1 MNDDASRQ
9 PLPPAP
15 LIEHWRPGALR
26 LIVIYGAFFLAWS
39 VVLIGTIHW
48 QTLKYLDRVVGEILQ
63 QRVHYLASVEREH
76 LPAMMAA
83 TDQLDL
89 RGVMYYGLFDTRGA
103 YASGTIDRV
112 PDELPPDGQIHVLP
126 NGVRATSGER
136 NARALGVALR
146 LPSGE
151 ELVLARYTS
160 VADRVAAMMRN
171 AFGWAL
177 SLLLIPGLI
186 GGFLLSRGPLRRV
199 RGIEAAIAPITH
211 GNLGVRL
218 PLSAR
223 RDEVDML
230 ASIVNRMLDEVERL
244 LGEVKGVTDSI
255 AHDLRT
261 PLTRLRTQLYRAQ
274 QQSDPHAANA
284 QLIERCI
291 EDVDGVLAR
300 FRALLRLSEIEDLSR
315 HAGFDEVDPAE
326 TLQRVQEL
334 YTPLAEEKRIALE
347 LRAEALPKL
356 RADASLLFEA
366 LSNLV
371 DNAIKFTP
379 ESGRVELR
387 ATRQQAGVRIDVLDN
402 GPGIPADEREA
413 VLQRFYR
420 SRENVAA
427 ESEGSYGLGLSVVAA
442 IAKLHGFC
450 LEIGDNAGAGA
461 RMTLYCWPCSKAG
474 ARSAG
479 MPMRERGQMN

>member
-9 PLPPAP
+9 PLQPAS
-15 LIEHWRPGALR
+15 LIEHWRPSAVR
-26 LIVIYGAFFLAWS
+26 LIVIYGAFFLVWS
-39 VVLIGTIHW
+39 VVLVGTIHW

-63 QRVHYLASVEREH
+63 QRVHYLAGVDREH

-89 RGVMYYGLFDTRGA
+89 RGVMYYGLFDAHGA
-103 YASGTIDRV
+103 YLSGTIDRV
-112 PDELPPDGQIHVLP
+112 PEELAPDGKIHVLP
-126 NGVRATSGER
+126 QGVRTTNGER

-146 LPSGE
+146 LASGE

-177 SLLLIPGLI
+177 SLLLIPGVI

-218 PLSAR
+218 PLSPR

-261 PLTRLRTQLYRAQ
+261 PLTRLRAQLYRVQ
-274 QQSDPHAANA
+274 QQNDPHAANA

-291 EDVDGVLAR
+291 EDVDALLAR

-315 HAGFDEVDPAE
+315 HAGFDEIDPAE
-326 TLQRVQEL
+326 TLQRVHEL
-334 YTPLAEEKRIALE
+334 YAPLAEEKGIALQ
-347 LRAEALPKL
+347 L
-356 RADASLLFEA
+356 RADALPKVRADAPLLFEA

-379 ESGRVELR
+379 AGGHVELR
-387 ATRQQAGVRIDVLDN
+387 ATRQPAGVRIDVLDS
-402 GPGIPADEREA
+402 GPGIAAGEREA
-413 VLQRFYR
+413 VLRRFYR
-420 SRENVAA
+420 VRENA
-427 ESEGSYGLGLSVVAA
+427 EGEIGHGLGLSVVAA

-450 LEIGDNAGAGA
+450 LEIGDNSGAGA
-461 RMTLYCWPCSKAG
+461 RMTLYCWACRKAG
-474 ARSAG
+474 ARSA
-479 MPMRERGQMN
+479 

>member
-1 MNDDASRQ
+1 MSVELSAAAS
-9 PLPPAP
+9 PEPAP
-15 LIEHWRPGALR
+15 THWRPGALR

-39 VVLIGTIHW
+39 VVLVGTIHW
-48 QTLKYLDRVVGEILQ
+48 QTLGYLDRVVGEILE

-89 RGVMYYGLFDTRGA
+89 RGVMFFGLFDARGA
-103 YASGTIDRV
+103 YLSGTIDRA
-112 PDELPPDGQIHVLP
+112 PDGLPADGQVHLLP

-136 NARALGVALR
+136 NARALGVALI
-146 LPSGE
+146 LPGGD

-160 VADRVAAMMRN
+160 VADRIGAMTRS
-171 AFGWAL
+171 AFFWAL

-218 PLSAR
+218 PLSPR

-261 PLTRLRTQLYRAQ
+261 PLTRLRTQLHRLRQLGGGDAQ
-274 QQSDPHAANA
+274 TT
-284 QLIERCI
+284 LVERCI
-291 EDVDGVLAR
+291 DDVDALLAR
-300 FRALLRLSEIEDLSR
+300 FRALLRLSELEDLSR
-315 HAGFDEVDPAE
+315 HSGFDTVDPRE
-326 TLQRVQEL
+326 TLQRVHEL
-334 YTPLAEEKRIALE
+334 YAPLAEEKGLTLALE
-347 LRAEALPKL
+347 SEKL
-356 RADASLLFEA
+356 APVSADAPLLFEA

-379 ESGRVELR
+379 APGRVTLHARVE
-387 ATRQQAGVRIDVLDN
+387 APGTRIDVLDT
-402 GPGIPADEREA
+402 GPGIPAGERDA
-413 VLQRFYR
+413 VLRRFYHR
-420 SRENVAA
+420 SREAGRSEA
-427 ESEGSYGLGLSVVAA
+427 ESSHGLGLSVVAA

-450 LEIGDNAGAGA
+450 FEIGEGERGGA
-461 RMTLYCWPCSKAG
+461 RMTLYCWPCRKAG
-474 ARSAG
+474 ARVG
-479 MPMRERGQMN
+479 

>member
-9 PLPPAP
+9 PLAPAP
-15 LIEHWRPGALR
+15 LIERWRPGALR

-39 VVLIGTIHW
+39 VVLVGTIHW
-48 QTLKYLDRVVGEILQ
+48 QTVKYLDRVVGEILQ
-63 QRVHYLASVEREH
+63 QRVHYLASVDREH

-89 RGVMYYGLFDTRGA
+89 RGVMYFGLFDARGA
-103 YASGTIDRV
+103 YVSGTIDRV
-112 PDELPPDGQIHVLP
+112 PVELPPDGNIHVLP

-160 VADRVAAMMRN
+160 VADRIGAMMRS

-218 PLSAR
+218 PLSPR

-230 ASIVNRMLDEVERL
+230 ASVVNRTLDEVERL

-261 PLTRLRTQLYRAQ
+261 PLTRLRTQLYRAR
-274 QQSDPHAANA
+274 QQSEPQASAA
-284 QLIERCI
+284 LIERCI
-291 EDVDGVLAR
+291 EDVDALLAR

-326 TLQRVQEL
+326 TLQRVHEL
-334 YTPLAEEKRIALE
+334 YAPLAEEKGIALQ
-347 LRAEALPKL
+347 LHADVLPKI
-356 RADASLLFEA
+356 RADAPLLFEA

-371 DNAIKFTP
+371 DNAVKFTP
-379 ESGRVELR
+379 RDGRVELR
-387 ATRQQAGVRIDVLDN
+387 AARQPNGVRIDVLDN
-402 GPGIPADEREA
+402 GPGIPVSERDA

-420 SRENVAA
+420 SRDSASEG
-427 ESEGSYGLGLSVVAA
+427 EGSYGLGLSVVAA

-450 LEIGDNAGAGA
+450 LEIGDNAGVGA

-474 ARSAG
+474 ARGA
-479 MPMRERGQMN
+479 